1 MLMDIN
7 FVDTYPYL
15 VFIQTKIISAR
26 NRVSVI
32 PTFALAGCVP
42 TDTLTFATH
51 FKSPVTCNTIDYST
65 IIKFWIW
72 INTKI
77 TSSTNIS
84 LCNAFIVANP
94 FIRIKAQIPITCIKT
109 WFQTFFYFRALLQKL
124 CLSFVQVVQKSSLK

>member
-1 MLMDIN
+1 MHIIL
-7 FVDTYPYL
+7 VDTYPYL
-15 VFIQTKIISAR
+15 VFIQTKIIPAW

-32 PTFALAGCVP
+32 PAFTLAGCVP
-42 TDTLTFATH
+42 TDTLAFATH
-51 FKSPVTCNTIDYST
+51 FESPVTCNNIIVYST

-72 INTKI
+72 INTKV
-77 TSSTNIS
+77 TSLTNIP

-124 CLSFVQVVQKSSLK
+124 CLSFVQVVQKGSLK